1 MRCRC
6 LWLSCRLPCNATLV
20 VLPKMAMQQQPLES
34 QARSFEQVPSPKVP
48 ADDAGGAAQ
57 PASPSGDGDS
67 DVAAFLIPNTGA
79 ASSLDAAPAP
89 VSADE
94 LSKLGLELD
103 PEPMSHTGDI
113 DIEDSA
119 ILEDL
124 TQLSLNNKLKCIK
137 PYGGADQPA
146 RKQDEPYD
154 QKNYGEIIERRAG
167 SGRANASSAA
177 RPASDSSQPWS
188 TSSAAQ
194 PAQLEEACKL
204 STDTAGDSPSGSME
218 RGLFLRT
225 SFGNLGERPWF
236 TLRMVQ
242 LAGNPTHN
250 CLKCLNR
257 LAWTC
262 KQIHTWFYTN
272 FDIKATDIASNE
284 SAPEEEEA
292 AQSTLSSKA
301 HHTRSGP
308 LEPVKPKAP
317 PPTINCVVC
326 GRACGYPHRAPIWS
340 KDERPVPT
348 CGGICLLTWYDSNT
362 PWPADLVWLEHSPH
376 VDSDSDALQP
386 ASAERPVDH
395 STQSSA
401 GRPASLSSDVE
412 STMPKAAQSFLLPTN
427 AELTRAEIDCLG
439 PQKPS
444 PARYPQARAPPEDL
458 DRRMRKRYHPPGCP
472 SNTCTSLQLGGTTWA
487 GAPRHNNSG
496 SAERP
501 ASSDQQVSINT
512 PKQNSSGSA
521 EQFAPSRA
529 AVSSVPVHSPDRN
542 TGFRHSQF
550 NPQSGDLVPPWVAGR
565 AKPPPPALPPNSL
578 LPLQWMNGARDTV
591 HNVTSFANGHLA
603 PPESSDPRR
612 NSQEPTFPPAGPF
625 KAPPPLGPRRGVFF
639 RQVSE

>member
-20 VLPKMAMQQQPLES
+20 VLPIMAMQQQPLES

-67 DVAAFLIPNTGA
+67 DVAAFLTPNTGA

-103 PEPMSHTGDI
+103 PEPMSHAGDI
-113 DIEDSA
+113 DAEDSG

-124 TQLSLNNKLKCIK
+124 TQLSLNSKLECIK

-146 RKQDEPYD
+146 RKP
-154 QKNYGEIIERRAG
+154 
-167 SGRANASSAA
+167 
-177 RPASDSSQPWS
+177 
-188 TSSAAQ
+188 
-194 PAQLEEACKL
+194 
-204 STDTAGDSPSGSME
+204 
-218 RGLFLRT
+218 
-225 SFGNLGERPWF
+225 
-236 TLRMVQ
+236 
-242 LAGNPTHN
+242 
-250 CLKCLNR
+250 
-257 LAWTC
+257 
-262 KQIHTWFYTN
+262 
-272 FDIKATDIASNE
+272 KA
-284 SAPEEEEA
+284 P
-292 AQSTLSSKA
+292 
-301 HHTRSGP
+301 P
-308 LEPVKPKAP
+308 PVKPKAP

-340 KDERPVPT
+340 KDETPVPT

-550 NPQSGDLVPPWVAGR
+550 NPQSGDLVPCQHLLPPWVAGR

-612 NSQEPTFPPAGPF
+612 NSQEPTFPPAAPF
-625 KAPPPLGPRRGVFF
+625 KAPPPLGPRRVVLF
-639 RQVSE
+639 RQFTD